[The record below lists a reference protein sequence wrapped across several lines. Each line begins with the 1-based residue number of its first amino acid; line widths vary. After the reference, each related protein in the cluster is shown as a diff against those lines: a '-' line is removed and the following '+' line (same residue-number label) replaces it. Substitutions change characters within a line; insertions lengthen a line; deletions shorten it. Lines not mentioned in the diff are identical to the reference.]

1 MGKSGRAKD
10 RVGRGTVTKG
20 ATPDVCSDGRF
31 TEASSVGL
39 IVGKSV
45 GIMSSEDTTGV

>member
-10 RVGRGTVTKG
+10 RVGEGTVTKG
-20 ATPDVCSDGRF
+20 ATPEVCPDGRL
-31 TEASSVGL
+31 TEASSVGV
-39 IVGKSV
+39 IVGKSL